1 MVIEERSVN
10 ALAVIEMVRV
20 DVLNIAVLNN

>member
-10 ALAVIEMVRV
+10 ALFVIEMVRV

>member
-10 ALAVIEMVRV
+10 ALVVIEMVRV